1 MDKMQDFGTINLTP
15 EMLKGVTVELPE
27 DWIQENLEQI
37 QDNSEAIGA
46 VNKVLNFISLT
57 KARPRCEECG
67 EWHDILGGGDTVA
80 GLYQVVRALTQYSHL
95 LASETRNGL
104 PGRKESN
111 PEAEG
116 Q

>member
-1 MDKMQDFGTINLTP
+1 MDKMQNFGTINLSP
-15 EMLKGVTVELPE
+15 EMLEGVTVELSE
-27 DWIQENLEQI
+27 DWLHQNLEQV

-46 VNKVLNFISLT
+46 VSKVLNFISLT

-67 EWHDILGGGDTVA
+67 EWHDIIGDGDTVA
-80 GLYQVVRALTQYSHL
+80 GLYEAVRALTQYSHL
-95 LASETRNGL
+95 LAGETRNGL

-111 PEAEG
+111 PEAAG